1 MSELKN
7 LFEEGI
13 KLDELIKIAFKDEKI
28 KLQEIEKNIYFS
40 NDIEEEI
47 IKLDENIKI
56 LLVAETWCPY
66 ARVFI
71 ANLNK
76 ILKLNSNIK
85 VSCISYGRGLSFLA
99 DILEIEEDDFVI
111 PTAVVLDN
119 QYKII
124 NKYIG
129 YPIELNSNFDKIK
142 TEFFNGKMSSYI
154 IKELFS
160 F

>member
-7 LFEEGI
+7 LFEQGI
-13 KLDELIKIAFKDEKI
+13 KLDELIKISFKDEKN
-28 KLQEIEKNIYFS
+28 KLQEIETNINFNS
-40 NDIEEEI
+40 EIKEEVL
-47 IKLDENIKI
+47 KCNKNIKI

-71 ANLNK
+71 ATLNK
-76 ILKLNSNIK
+76 ILKLNSNIQ

-99 DILEIEEDDFVI
+99 DILDIEEDDFVI

-119 QYKII
+119 QYNII
-124 NKYIG
+124 KKYIG

-142 TEFFNGKMSSYI
+142 TEFFNGKMSAYI